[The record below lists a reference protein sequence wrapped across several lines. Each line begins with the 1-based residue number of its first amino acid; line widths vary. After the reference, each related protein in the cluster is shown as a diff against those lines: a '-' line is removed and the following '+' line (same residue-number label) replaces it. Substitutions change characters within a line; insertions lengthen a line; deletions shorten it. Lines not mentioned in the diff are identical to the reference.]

1 MRASLFEFDA
11 GAEDQRRYCTR
22 YEDFSRSSQGGN
34 SCSDVDRD
42 ARDVVSAAAG
52 FTLDQGRLPTYI
64 HDRDNGSSG
73 FVARAVGF
81 QLYAEIVLS
90 EY

>member
-1 MRASLFEFDA
+1 MPA
-11 GAEDQRRYCTR
+11 GRFYRLGRLQNLLAAFHRTWPCANCQFT
-22 YEDFSRSSQGGN
+22 SAH
-34 SCSDVDRD
+34 RD